1 MNKLVSIVV
10 PIYNVDGY
18 LEKCIESIRNQTYDN
33 IQIVLVDDGST
44 DSSGAICDHFQTLDG
59 RIEVVHQENCGLV
72 AARKAGL
79 EICNGD
85 YVGFVDGDDYIDPEM
100 YNNLITYIEETEADI
115 VHSGY
120 FKNDDNDIVWGTV
133 ENSIYELNV
142 ESIDKILH
150 MLMAPINS
158 AELISASIWSKLYKR
173 DVALRAYMIV
183 PDEQSYGEDI
193 LFFCNALMQSEKIAI
208 VNAAFYH
215 YILRNNSITQKIKHD
230 FWLREYSLYKHLLEI
245 FKENSQYRNYIEI
258 MLARNLSFALRKMS
272 GGQIR
277 CYEYPNLEE
286 FIDKKVVVYG
296 AGSVGQDI
304 YMQLRL
310 YKDCNIVA
318 WVDKAYSSYDLKYS
332 EIYPIEILS
341 SLDYDVVII
350 AVSNGNLA
358 MEILNRL
365 LQMKIDKNKIVWK
378 APVYTINLG
387 S

>member
-1 MNKLVSIVV
+1 MNKIVSIVV

-44 DSSGAICDHFQTLDG
+44 DSSGVICDHFQALDG
-59 RIEVVHQENCGLV
+59 RIEVVHQENRGLV

-100 YNNLITYIEETEADI
+100 YSNLITYIEETEADI

-120 FKNDDNDIVWGTV
+120 FKNDNKDIVWGTV
-133 ENSIYELNV
+133 ENSICELNV
-142 ESIDKILH
+142 ENTDKILH

-158 AELISASIWSKLYKR
+158 VELISASIWSKLYKR
-173 DVALRAYMIV
+173 DVALRAYRIV

-193 LFFCNALMQSEKIAI
+193 LFFCNALMQSEKIVI
-208 VNAAFYH
+208 VNTAFYH
-215 YILRNNSITQKIKHD
+215 YVLRNNSITHKIKRD
-230 FWLREYSLYKHLLEI
+230 IWFREYSLYKHLLEI
-245 FKENSQYRNYIEI
+245 FKENPQYRNYIDI

-272 GGQIR
+272 GGKVR
-277 CYEYPNLEE
+277 CYEYPDLEE
-286 FIDKKVVVYG
+286 FINKKVVIYG
-296 AGSVGQDI
+296 AGVVGQDI
-304 YMQLRL
+304 YTQFRL

-318 WVDKAYSSYDLKYS
+318 WVDKAYNSYDLKYS

-358 MEILNRL
+358 MEIFNGL
-365 LQMKIDKNKIVWK
+365 LQMKIDKNKIAWK
-378 APVYTINLG
+378 APVYTINSG